1 MVQASG
7 AAECD
12 CWLIWRRRLCL
23 LVLQP
28 LGSREQQV
36 RSCMSSC
43 ALRLA
48 VQHKALT
55 QLVAVP
61 AQALL
66 DLATGQG
73 AAAAAGS
80 RPSSASGSA
89 SASGGP
95 GSAGTMGV
103 PLAQA
108 NQEQQEHPGRPV
120 RLQLEACATTGA
132 LTYGGQLDRQL
143 SALLAA
149 EWCPF
154 LVGGSNQSVQAELTA
169 GSLTPEAVAAACS
182 PGSSRGLPVA
192 LCVPR
197 RQLQAAGLASA
208 AGGAEAPG
216 SMDALEEGPP
226 EEEAEVWV
234 LGQLQQVLGKR
245 LRTALDFGAEQH
257 SMHSSRDHS
266 SSGSQRASM
275 AVVRVAL
282 PPSQEQ
288 GRLNS
293 AAFGANWAATPSSIS
308 ITWPCDQL
316 WRLDRRLSAVLCGSA
331 GAGGISSAGS
341 ATCQQQQQQWEP
353 GGVAAA
359 AAAAGPGPPLAGDL
373 VSWGV
378 SAYCSGA
385 AVFAAGSTAPS
396 APGNETG
403 LQHKGHHHHHH
414 QQQQRGQQQQQAAG
428 PGRPPMPSSGP
439 CSGLLLRVELRHVEL
454 AVLAALSGE
463 PEMAAALQ
471 RFTPSGGTSS
481 GSSPS
486 GGSGSSRDAY
496 EYLSNVWAAA
506 AGQLRV
512 PGTEL
517 LISGATAAAVSQ
529 ALLHQWSAKKL
540 GWVLQAP
547 RQVAAAALES
557 FLAAFPRLGGWLAQ
571 AAAAA
576 EAGKGAA
583 TLAGRR
589 RAFAVP
595 KRADDAMVGWAGE
608 GCKGMRVHD

>member
-1 MVQASG
+1 M
-7 AAECD
+7 
-12 CWLIWRRRLCL
+12 
-23 LVLQP
+23 
-28 LGSREQQV
+28 
-36 RSCMSSC
+36 
-43 ALRLA
+43 
-48 VQHKALT
+48 QHKVLT
-55 QLVAVP
+55 QLVTVP

-95 GSAGTMGV
+95 GSADTMGV

-120 RLQLEACATTGA
+120 RLQLEACAATGA
-132 LTYGGQLDRQL
+132 LAYGGQMDRQL

-154 LVGGSNQSVQAELTA
+154 LVGGSNQSVQAELAA
-169 GSLTPEAVAAACS
+169 GSLTPEAVAAACGL
-182 PGSSRGLPVA
+182 GSSRGLPVA

-197 RQLQAAGLASA
+197 RQLQAAGVASA

-216 SMDALEEGPP
+216 RMDAFEEGPP

-257 SMHSSRDHS
+257 SMHSSRDYS

-293 AAFGANWAATPSSIS
+293 AAFGANWAAAPSSIS
-308 ITWPCDQL
+308 LTWPCDQL
-316 WRLDRRLSAVLCGSA
+316 WRLDRQLAAALCGSA
-331 GAGGISSAGS
+331 GAGGLSSAGS
-341 ATCQQQQQQWEP
+341 ATCQQPQQQQNHHHHHHHQQQWEP

-359 AAAAGPGPPLAGDL
+359 AAAAAAGPGTPLAGDL
-373 VSWGV
+373 VSWAV

-385 AVFAAGSTAPS
+385 AVFAAGGAAPS
-396 APGNETG
+396 ASGNETG
-403 LQHKGHHHHHH
+403 MQHKGR
-414 QQQQRGQQQQQAAG
+414 QQCGQQRQQQAAG
-428 PGRPPMPSSGP
+428 PVRPPMPGSGHCSS
-439 CSGLLLRVELRHVEL
+439 LLLRVELRHVEL

-471 RFTPSGGTSS
+471 RFTPSGGASS
-481 GSSPS
+481 GSSPCGS
-486 GGSGSSRDAY
+486 SGSSRDAY

-529 ALLHQWSAKKL
+529 VLLHRWSAKKL

-557 FLAAFPRLGGWLAQ
+557 FLAAFPRLGAWLAQ

-583 TLAGRR
+583 TLAGRQ

-595 KRADDAMVGWAGE
+595 NRADDAMVGWAGE
-608 GCKGMRVHD
+608 GWRVKGARACECMSECMAGR